1 MRYCSNCGATVQRK
15 VPPGDN
21 RLRHVCEA
29 CGAIYYHN
37 PKIVAGCIAEW
48 GDRLLLCRRAIE
60 PRYGLWTLPAGF
72 MENEE
77 TALEAAVRETLEE
90 ANTRV
95 EVTGLFALFNLPHV
109 NQVYMMFRSRVLDL
123 GETPG
128 SESLEIGLF
137 TEENTPWDQLAFA
150 TILHTLRFYFEDR
163 KKGVFGFH
171 MGDIVKQGE
180 RARFVP
186 RRVTPAP
193 IEPTFDISPASL
205 LAAAQKAKR

>member
-1 MRYCSNCGATVQRK
+1 

-29 CGAIYYHN
+29 CGAIYYQN

-90 ANTRV
+90 ANTQV

-123 GETPG
+123 GELPG
-128 SESLEIGLF
+128 SESLEMGLF
-137 TEENTPWDQLAFA
+137 NEEDIPWDRLAFT

-171 MGDIVKQGE
+171 MGDIIKQAEG
-180 RARFVP
+180 ARFVP
-186 RRVTPAP
+186 RRTTPTP
-193 IEPTFDISPASL
+193 IERTCGSSHPMTPTV
-205 LAAAQKAKR
+205 AQKAKP